1 MKVGRNDPCPCGSG
15 KKYKKCCL
23 SSAAKVS
30 DELQDLIAEQD
41 FNSIEE
47 AQAFTNEYIQH
58 KNQRPSDDFC
68 GLSPEQMYQVLN
80 FQFDCSNI
88 VFFPESLNTPTKAP
102 LQTLFDFIIDAIADD
117 GLKATAKGNLPQKFC
132 RESALKFWGKQLHQ
146 EKTGFRGINKEEDF
160 LDLHIT
166 RLVAE
171 LAGFIIKRKGKFY
184 LTKSFKDLQDSDPF
198 AVYPRLFHTYVLEFN
213 WGYWDRYEEVNFI
226 QQSFVYSLYLLHL
239 FGNVKHSQAFYEDR
253 FLQAFPSVLE
263 EFQETTYSSPEED
276 FRHCYTYRTIIHF
289 MGFLGLAE
297 LEEIPSDKPY
307 RHEYNL
313 KKLPLLDEVM
323 KFQIHSNQG
332 PSNKV
337 H

>member
-15 KKYKKCCL
+15 KKYKNCCL

-41 FNSIEE
+41 FDSIEE
-47 AQAFTNEYIQH
+47 VQAFTNEYMQH
-58 KNQRPSDDFC
+58 KNRKPSDDFC
-68 GLSPEQMYQVLN
+68 GLSPEQMYQILN
-80 FQFDCSNI
+80 FQFDCSDI
-88 VFFPESLNTPTKAP
+88 VFFPNSLNAPAKAP
-102 LQTLFDFIIDAIADD
+102 LQTLFDFIVDAIADE

-132 RESALKFWGKQLHQ
+132 RESALKFWGEQLHQ
-146 EKTGFRGINKEEDF
+146 EKTRFGGINKEEDF

-171 LAGFIIKRKGKFY
+171 LAGFITKRKGKFH
-184 LTKSFKDLQDSDPF
+184 LTKSFRDLQGGDPF
-198 AVYPRLFHTYVLEFN
+198 TVYPRLFRTYVLEFN
-213 WGYWDRYEEVNFI
+213 WGYWDRHEEANFI
-226 QQSFVYSLYLLHL
+226 QQSFVYSLYLLNL
-239 FGNVKHSQAFYEDR
+239 FGNEKHSQTFYEDR

-263 EFQETTYSSPEED
+263 EFQETIYSTPEKD

-289 MGFLGLAE
+289 IGFLGLAK
-297 LEEIPSDKPY
+297 LEEIPSGKPY
-307 RHEYNL
+307 SHEYNL
-313 KKLPLLDEVM
+313 KKSPLLDEIM

-332 PSNKV
+332 SSNKV